1 MNANRTEVAAGLAL
15 CGFCLFAWQQAAQLR
30 SAAGMFPK
38 AVIVLMGFFSVIYLL
53 RSIFN
58 GSATDALFQQA
69 RMFAVVLIG
78 SVIYTL
84 LVVTVGY
91 VTSTVIFVPLISWM
105 IGFRRP
111 LYIAVTTVVYVATAY
126 LLFEVVFERPMPDD
140 RTIMMIRSLF

>member
-1 MNANRTEVAAGLAL
+1 MMRAAPPNLAAGAGPRTGSGNMNANRTEVTAGLPL
-15 CGFCLFAWQQAAQLR
+15 CGFCLFAWSEAAQLR
-30 SAAGMFPK
+30 SAAGMFPRG
-38 AVIVLMGFFSVIYLL
+38 VIALMGFFSVVYLL

-58 GSATDALFQQA
+58 GSATDALFPHA
-69 RMFAVVLIG
+69 RMFAVVLVG

-111 LYIAVTTVVYVATAY
+111 LYIAT
-126 LLFEVVFERPMPDD
+126 
-140 RTIMMIRSLF
+140 